1 MYDAVAYVHMRLNKD
16 SAWCVRYFSAESA
29 AFFCFSLASPGDEKV
44 GSTRAL
50 DAYGARYAKSLGLA
64 ET

>member
-1 MYDAVAYVHMRLNKD
+1 MYDAAGYLYMRLNKD
-16 SAWCVRYFSAESA
+16 CGWCVRYLSAVSA
-29 AFFCFSLASPGDEKV
+29 AFFCFLLASRGDEKV

-50 DAYGARYAKSLGLA
+50 DAYSVRYARFLGDA